1 MKQMLNEAIII
12 ARDWR
17 TGRIVYCKP
26 EKYGSF
32 RFPDLNTATEWDGRG
47 FATIHD
53 SVMKDRLF
61 DNRPGIGD
69 VVEIDGRSLVIID
82 YNIMTRSYRALTESL
97 EAHRLALFY
106 ITYEANLIARLWPIF
121 AYEAINQHLI
131 LDVQDALMQG
141 VV

>member
-1 MKQMLNEAIII
+1 MSDEPIII

-26 EKYGSF
+26 EKYSGF

-47 FATIHD
+47 FAVIHD

-69 VVEIDGRSLVIID
+69 IIEVDNRSLVIID
-82 YNIMTRSYRALTESL
+82 YDIRTRSYRALTESL

-121 AYEAINQHLI
+121 AYERIDELLI
-131 LDVQDALMQG
+131 RDVQDALMEG